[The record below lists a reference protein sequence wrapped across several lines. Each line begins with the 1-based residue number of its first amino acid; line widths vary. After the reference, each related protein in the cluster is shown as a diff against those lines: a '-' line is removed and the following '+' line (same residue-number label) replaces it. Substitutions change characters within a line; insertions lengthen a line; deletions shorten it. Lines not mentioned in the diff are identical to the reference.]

1 MELLIS
7 IAYFFLVRLIFFDY
21 KLLRF
26 SLFWKFM
33 VFGIW
38 IGALLTEVLA
48 LGQFAPYSKS
58 AFVQTY
64 VVQMAPEWGGKV
76 AEVYATPN
84 VPIKKGEPLFQMDTE
99 EKQYKVDLYAAQ
111 LAAADT
117 QVAEL
122 AQQLKQAK
130 AQVQKV
136 KADLEVERIMY
147 QQVADAAGGGAASK
161 YRLESVRQTVA
172 SLEAELLAAEAAEET
187 AKLALDSNV
196 DNKPTAVAEALANL
210 NVARYYLEQTTV
222 RAPTDGYV
230 SNLQLHPGGFVRLK
244 TPVMTFISSE
254 EHWIVAKTLQNGIQR
269 VAPGDAAEVAFAMY
283 PGKVFDA
290 EVVSVVWANG
300 SAQGV
305 PSGVLPQE
313 QQVHPGMEFFVRL
326 KMTEKDPD
334 YPLRFGARAIVAI
347 YSKDCADFLKL
358 LRQIEIQSES
368 FLNYLFNP
376 F

>member
-26 SLFWKFM
+26 NLFWKFV

-64 VVQMAPEWGGKV
+64 VVQMAPEWGGRV
-76 AEVYATPN
+76 EEVYAKPN
-84 VPIKKGEPLFQMDTE
+84 VPIRKGEPLFRMDPTD
-99 EKQYKVDLYAAQ
+99 KQYKVDQYVAA
-111 LAAADT
+111 LAEADT
-117 QVAEL
+117 KVAEMAQRL
-122 AQQLKQAK
+122 ARADAEVRKIE
-130 AQVQKV
+130 
-136 KADLEVERIMY
+136 ADLEIEKVMY
-147 QQVADAAGGGAASK
+147 EQIKEAAGQGAASQ
-161 YRLESVRQTVA
+161 YRLESVAQKIA
-172 SLEAELLAAEAAEET
+172 SLEAESLAAKASQQA

-196 DNKPTAVAEALANL
+196 DDMPTAVASVLAELNKARYELAN
-210 NVARYYLEQTTV
+210 TTV
-222 RAPTDGYV
+222 VAPTDGYV
-230 SNLQLHPGGFVRLK
+230 SNLQIHPGSYIRLK
-244 TPVMTFISSE
+244 TPIMSFISTE
-254 EHWIVAKTLQNGIQR
+254 EHWIVAKTLQNGVQR
-269 VAPGDAAEVAFAMY
+269 LAPGDKAEVAFAMY

-300 SAQGV
+300 AAQGI
-305 PSGVLPQE
+305 PSGILPQE

-326 KMTEKDPD
+326 RMTENDPK
-334 YPLRFGARAIVAI
+334 YPLRFGARAIVAM
-347 YSKDCADFLKL
+347 YSEDCADFLKL

>member
-1 MELLIS
+1 MELLIT

-26 SLFWKFM
+26 NLFWKFM

-38 IGALLTEVLA
+38 IGALLTEILA

-76 AEVYATPN
+76 AEVYVKPN
-84 VPIKKGEPLFQMDTE
+84 VPIKKGDPLFQMDRE
-99 EKQYKVDLYAAQ
+99 EKQYKVDLYAAE

-117 QVAEL
+117 HVAEL
-122 AQQLKQAK
+122 AQQLAQTS

-136 KADLEVERIMY
+136 NADLEVERVMY
-147 QQVADAAGGGAASK
+147 QQVSDAAGGGAASK

-172 SLEAELLAAEAAEET
+172 SLEAELLAAEAARDA

-196 DNKPTAVAEALANL
+196 DGKPTAVAEALANL

-222 RAPTDGYV
+222 RAPADGYV

-269 VAPGDAAEVAFAMY
+269 VAPGDEAEVAFAMY

-300 SAQGV
+300 NAQGV
-305 PSGVLPQE
+305 PSGVLPPE

-326 KMTEKDPD
+326 RMKDEDPA

-347 YSKDCADFLKL
+347 YSEDCADFLKL

>member
-1 MELLIS
+1 MELLIT

-38 IGALLTEVLA
+38 VGALLTEVLA

-64 VVQMAPEWGGKV
+64 VVQMAPEWGGMVK
-76 AEVYATPN
+76 EVYVKPN
-84 VPIKKGEPLFQMDTE
+84 VPIKKGDPLFQMAPD
-99 EKQYKVDLYAAQ
+99 EKQYKVDLYTAQ
-111 LAAADT
+111 LAMADT

-122 AQQLKQAK
+122 AQQLKQAD
-130 AQVQKV
+130 AQVQKIE
-136 KADLEVERIMY
+136 ADLEIAKIQY
-147 QQVADAAGGGAASK
+147 QQVKDAASGGAASK
-161 YRLESVRQTVA
+161 YRLENVGQQVA
-172 SLEAELLAAEAAEET
+172 SLEAELLAAEAGRDVAQ
-187 AKLALDSNV
+187 LALDSNV
-196 DNKPTAVAEALANL
+196 DDKPTAVAEALANL

-244 TPVMTFISSE
+244 TPIMTFISSE

-269 VAPGDAAEVAFAMY
+269 VAVGDKAEVAFAMY

-290 EVVSVVWANG
+290 EVESVVWANG
-300 SAQGV
+300 NAQGV

-326 KMTEKDPD
+326 KMTEKDPA

-347 YSKDCADFLKL
+347 YTEDCADFLKL

>member
-1 MELLIS
+1 MELLIT

-26 SLFWKFM
+26 NLFWKFM

-76 AEVYATPN
+76 KEVYVKPN
-84 VPIKKGEPLFQMDTE
+84 VPIKKGDPLFQMDPE
-99 EKQYKVDLYAAQ
+99 EHQYKVDLYAAQ

-122 AQQLKQAK
+122 AQQLKQAS
-130 AQVQKV
+130 AQVQKI
-136 KADLEVERIMY
+136 KADLEIQRIQY
-147 QQVADAAGGGAASK
+147 QQVKDAASGGAASK
-161 YRLESVRQTVA
+161 YRLENVGQQVA
-172 SLEAELLAAEAAEET
+172 SLEAELLAAEAGRDT
-187 AKLALDSNV
+187 AQLALDSNV
-196 DNKPTAVAEALANL
+196 DDKPTAVAEALANL

-230 SNLQLHPGGFVRLK
+230 SNLQLHPGSFVRLK
-244 TPVMTFISSE
+244 TPIMSFISSE

-269 VAPGDAAEVAFAMY
+269 VAPGDKAEVAFAMY
-283 PGKVFDA
+283 PGKIFDA
-290 EVVSVVWANG
+290 EVDSVVWANG
-300 SAQGV
+300 AAQGV
-305 PSGVLPQE
+305 PSGILPPE

-326 KMTEKDPD
+326 KMTENDPD

>member
-7 IAYFFLVRLIFFDY
+7 IAYFTLVWLIFINY

-26 SLFWKFM
+26 SLFWKFV

-76 AEVYATPN
+76 KEVYAKPN
-84 VPIKKGEPLFQMDTE
+84 VPIKKGDPLFQMDPD
-99 EKQYKVDLYAAQ
+99 EKQYKVDLYTAQ

-117 QVAEL
+117 EVAQL
-122 AQQLKQAK
+122 AQQLKQAEARVEK
-130 AQVQKV
+130 TI
-136 KADLEVERIMY
+136 ADLEIEKTQY
-147 QQVADAAGGGAASK
+147 QQVRDAAGSGAASR
-161 YRLESVRQTVA
+161 YRLENVGQQVA
-172 SLEAELLAAEAAEET
+172 SLEAELLAAKAGRDT
-187 AKLALDSNV
+187 AQLALDSNV
-196 DNKPTAVAEALANL
+196 DTKPTAVAEALANL
-210 NVARYYLEQTTV
+210 NLARLYLSQTTV

-230 SNLQLHPGGFVRLK
+230 SNLQLHPGAFVRLK
-244 TPVMTFISSE
+244 TPLMTFISSD

-269 VAPGDAAEVAFAMY
+269 VAAGDTAEVAFAMY

-300 SAQGV
+300 NAQGV
-305 PSGVLPQE
+305 PSGVLPPEAKVQ
-313 QQVHPGMEFFVRL
+313 PGMEYFVRL
-326 KMTEKDPD
+326 RMTEQDPD

-347 YSKDCADFLKL
+347 YTKDCADFLKL

-368 FLNYLFNP
+368 LLNFLFNP

>member
-76 AEVYATPN
+76 AEVYAKPN
-84 VPIKKGEPLFQMDTE
+84 VPIKKGDPLFQMDTQ
-99 EKQYKVDLYAAQ
+99 EKQYRVDLYAAQ

-122 AQQLKQAK
+122 AQQLKQAS
-130 AQVQKV
+130 AQVAQV
-136 KADLEVERIMY
+136 KADLEIEKVMY
-147 QQVADAAGGGAASK
+147 QQVKDAAGGGAAST
-161 YRLESVRQTVA
+161 YRLESVRQKVV
-172 SLEAELLAAEAAEET
+172 SLEAQLLAAEAERDA
-187 AKLALDSNV
+187 AQLALDSNV

-254 EHWIVAKTLQNGIQR
+254 EHWIVAKLLQNGIQR

-283 PGKVFDA
+283 PGKIFDA

-313 QQVHPGMEFFVRL
+313 QQIHPGMEFFVRL
-326 KMTEKDPD
+326 RMTEKDPD

>member
-1 MELLIS
+1 MELLIT
-7 IAYFFLVRLIFFDY
+7 IAYFFLVRLVFFDY

-26 SLFWKFM
+26 TLFWKFV

-38 IGALLTEVLA
+38 IGALLTEILA

-76 AEVYATPN
+76 KQVFVKPN
-84 VPIKKGEPLFQMDTE
+84 VPIKKGDPLFQMDTE
-99 EKQYKVDLYAAQ
+99 EKQYEVDLRAAQ

-117 QVAEL
+117 RVAEL
-122 AQQLKQAK
+122 AQQLAQAK
-130 AQVQKV
+130 AQVDKV
-136 KADLEVERIMY
+136 KADLEIERIMY
-147 QQVADAAGGGAASK
+147 QQVKDAAGGGAASR
-161 YRLESVRQTVA
+161 YRLESVRQAVA
-172 SLEAELLAAEAAEET
+172 SLGAELIAAEAARD
-187 AKLALDSNV
+187 AAQLALDSNI
-196 DNKPTAVAEALANL
+196 DNKPTAVAEALAEL
-210 NVARYYLEQTTV
+210 NKARYYLEQTTV
-222 RAPTDGYV
+222 RAPSDGYV
-230 SNLQLHPGGFVRLK
+230 SNLQLHPGAFVRLK
-244 TPVMTFISSE
+244 APLMTFISSE
-254 EHWIVAKTLQNGIQR
+254 EHWIVAKTLQNGVQR
-269 VAPGDAAEVAFAMY
+269 VAPGDKAEVALAMY

-300 SAQGV
+300 NAQGV
-305 PSGVLPQE
+305 PSGVLPPE

-326 KMTEKDPD
+326 RMTEQDPD

>member
-1 MELLIS
+1 MELLIT
-7 IAYFFLVRLIFFDY
+7 IAYFFLVRLVFFDY

-26 SLFWKFM
+26 TLLWKFI
-33 VFGIW
+33 VFGVW
-38 IGALLTEVLA
+38 IGALLTEILA

-64 VVQMAPEWGGKV
+64 VVQMAPEWGGMVKD
-76 AEVYATPN
+76 VYAKSN
-84 VPIKKGEPLFQMDTE
+84 VPIKKGDPLFQMDPR
-99 EKQYKVDLYAAQ
+99 EKQYDVDLYTAQ

-122 AQQLKQAK
+122 AQQLKQAA

-136 KADLEVERIMY
+136 KADLEIGKVQY
-147 QQVADAAGGGAASK
+147 QQVKDAASGGAAST
-161 YRLESVRQTVA
+161 YRLENIRQQVV
-172 SLEAELLAAEAAEET
+172 SMEAELLAAESARDAS
-187 AKLALDSNV
+187 KLALESNV

-210 NVARYYLEQTTV
+210 NKARFYLEHTTV
-222 RAPTDGYV
+222 RAPANGYV
-230 SNLQLHPGGFVRLK
+230 SNLQLHPGGYVRLK

-254 EHWIVAKTLQNGIQR
+254 EYWIVAKTLQNGIQR
-269 VAPGDAAEVAFAMY
+269 VAPGDKAEVAFAMY
-283 PGKVFDA
+283 PGKIFDA
-290 EVVSVVWANG
+290 EVVSVAWANG
-300 SAQGV
+300 NAQGV
-305 PSGVLPQE
+305 PGGVLPPE
-313 QQVHPGMEFFVRL
+313 QQVQPGLEFFVRL
-326 KMTEKDPD
+326 RMTEEDPN

>member
-1 MELLIS
+1 MELLIT

-21 KLLRF
+21 KLLPF
-26 SLFWKFM
+26 NLFWKFM

-76 AEVYATPN
+76 KEVYVKPN
-84 VPIKKGEPLFQMDTE
+84 VPIKKGDPLFQMDPE
-99 EKQYKVDLYAAQ
+99 EHQYKVDLYAAQ

-122 AQQLKQAK
+122 AQQLKQAS
-130 AQVQKV
+130 AQVQKI
-136 KADLEVERIMY
+136 KADLEIQRIQY
-147 QQVADAAGGGAASK
+147 QQVKNAASGGAASK
-161 YRLESVRQTVA
+161 YRLENVGQQVA
-172 SLEAELLAAEAAEET
+172 SLEAELLAAEAGRDT
-187 AKLALDSNV
+187 AQLALDSNV
-196 DNKPTAVAEALANL
+196 DDKPTAVAEALANL

-230 SNLQLHPGGFVRLK
+230 SNLQLHPGSFVRLK
-244 TPVMTFISSE
+244 TPIMSFISSE

-269 VAPGDAAEVAFAMY
+269 VAPGDKAEVAFAMY
-283 PGKVFDA
+283 PGKIFDA
-290 EVVSVVWANG
+290 EVDSVVWANG
-300 SAQGV
+300 AAQGV
-305 PSGVLPQE
+305 PSGILPPE

-326 KMTEKDPD
+326 KMTENDPD

>member
-1 MELLIS
+1 MELLIT
-7 IAYFFLVRLIFFDY
+7 IAYFFLVRLVFFDY

-26 SLFWKFM
+26 NLFWKFV
-33 VFGIW
+33 VFGVW

-64 VVQMAPEWGGKV
+64 VVQMAPEWGGRV
-76 AEVYATPN
+76 EEVYAKPN
-84 VPIKKGEPLFQMDTE
+84 VPIRKGEPLFRMDPTD
-99 EKQYKVDLYAAQ
+99 KQYKVDQYVAA

-117 QVAEL
+117 EVAEL
-122 AQQLKQAK
+122 AQRLAR
-130 AQVQKV
+130 ADAELRKV
-136 KADLEVERIMY
+136 EADLEIEKVMY
-147 QQVADAAGGGAASK
+147 EQIKDAAGQGAASQ
-161 YRLESVRQTVA
+161 YRLESVAQKIA
-172 SLEAELLAAEAAEET
+172 SLEAESLAAKAAQQA

-196 DNKPTAVAEALANL
+196 DNMPTAVASVLAELNQARYELAN
-210 NVARYYLEQTTV
+210 TTV
-222 RAPTDGYV
+222 VAPTDGYV
-230 SNLQLHPGGFVRLK
+230 SNLQIHPGSYIRLK
-244 TPVMTFISSE
+244 TPIMSFISTE
-254 EHWIVAKTLQNGIQR
+254 EHWIVAKTLQNGVQR
-269 VAPGDAAEVAFAMY
+269 LAPGDKAEVAFAMY

-300 SAQGV
+300 AAQGI
-305 PSGVLPQE
+305 PSGILPQE

-326 KMTEKDPD
+326 RMTENDPK
-334 YPLRFGARAIVAI
+334 YPLRFGARAIVAM
-347 YSKDCADFLKL
+347 YSEDCADFLKL

>member
-1 MELLIS
+1 MELLIT

-26 SLFWKFM
+26 NLFWKFM

-76 AEVYATPN
+76 KEVYVKPN
-84 VPIKKGEPLFQMDTE
+84 VPIKKGDPLFQMDPE
-99 EKQYKVDLYAAQ
+99 EHQYKVDLYAAQ

-122 AQQLKQAK
+122 AQQLKQAS
-130 AQVQKV
+130 AQVQKI
-136 KADLEVERIMY
+136 KADLEIQRIQY
-147 QQVADAAGGGAASK
+147 QQVKNAASGGAASK
-161 YRLESVRQTVA
+161 YRLENVGQQVA
-172 SLEAELLAAEAAEET
+172 SLEAELLAAEAGRDT
-187 AKLALDSNV
+187 AQLALDSNV
-196 DNKPTAVAEALANL
+196 DDKPTAVAEALANL

-230 SNLQLHPGGFVRLK
+230 SNLQLHPGSFVRLK
-244 TPVMTFISSE
+244 TPIMSFISSE

-269 VAPGDAAEVAFAMY
+269 VAPGDKAEVAFAMY
-283 PGKVFDA
+283 PGKIFDA
-290 EVVSVVWANG
+290 EVDSVVWANG
-300 SAQGV
+300 AAQGV
-305 PSGVLPQE
+305 PSGILPPE

-326 KMTEKDPD
+326 KMTENDPD

>member
-1 MELLIS
+1 M
-7 IAYFFLVRLIFFDY
+7 
-21 KLLRF
+21 
-26 SLFWKFM
+26 
-33 VFGIW
+33 
-38 IGALLTEVLA
+38 
-48 LGQFAPYSKS
+48 
-58 AFVQTY
+58 
-64 VVQMAPEWGGKV
+64 
-76 AEVYATPN
+76 
-84 VPIKKGEPLFQMDTE
+84 
-99 EKQYKVDLYAAQ
+99 
-111 LAAADT
+111 
-117 QVAEL
+117 
-122 AQQLKQAK
+122 
-130 AQVQKV
+130 
-136 KADLEVERIMY
+136 
-147 QQVADAAGGGAASK
+147 
-161 YRLESVRQTVA
+161 A

-187 AKLALDSNV
+187 AQLALDSNV

>member
-1 MELLIS
+1 MELLITL
-7 IAYFFLVRLIFFDY
+7 AYVFLIRLIFFDY

-26 SLFWKFM
+26 TLFWKFV

-38 IGALLTEVLA
+38 IGAALTEILA

-64 VVQMAPEWGGKV
+64 VVQIAPEWGGMVKD
-76 AEVYATPN
+76 VYAKPN
-84 VPIKKGEPLFQMDTE
+84 VPIKKGDPLFQMDPT
-99 EKQYKVDLYAAQ
+99 EKQYSVDLYTAQ

-122 AQQLKQAK
+122 EQQLKQAT
-130 AQVQKV
+130 AQVQKIR
-136 KADLEVERIMY
+136 ADLEVERVMY
-147 QQVADAAGGGAASK
+147 RQVGEAAGGGAASK
-161 YRLESVRQTVA
+161 YRLESVRQKVV
-172 SLEAELLAAEAAEET
+172 SLEAELLAAEAGRDA
-187 AKLALDSNV
+187 AQLALSSNV
-196 DNKPTAVAEALANL
+196 DDKPTVVAEVLAQLNQARYELAN
-210 NVARYYLEQTTV
+210 TTV
-222 RAPTDGYV
+222 RAPGDGYV
-230 SNLQLHPGGFVRLK
+230 SNLQLHPGGYVRLK
-244 TPVMTFISSE
+244 SPVMTFISAE
-254 EHWIVAKTLQNGIQR
+254 EHWIVAKTLQQGIHR
-269 VAPGDAAEVAFAMY
+269 VAPGDKAEVAFLMY

-290 EVVSVVWANG
+290 EVESVVWANG

-305 PSGVLPQE
+305 PSGVLPTD
-313 QQVHPGMEFFVRL
+313 QQVHPGREFFVRL
-326 KMTEKDPD
+326 RVTEPDPE
-334 YPLRFGARAIVAI
+334 YPLRFGASAIVAI

>member
-7 IAYFFLVRLIFFDY
+7 IAYFSLVWLIFVNY

-26 SLFWKFM
+26 SLFWKFV

-38 IGALLTEVLA
+38 IGALLTEILA

-76 AEVYATPN
+76 KEVYAKPN
-84 VPIKKGEPLFQMDTE
+84 VPIKKGDPLFQMDQQE
-99 EKQYKVDLYAAQ
+99 RQYKVDLYTAQ

-122 AQQLKQAK
+122 AQQLKQAD
-130 AQVQKV
+130 ARVQKTE
-136 KADLEVERIMY
+136 ADLEIEKIKY
-147 QQVADAAGGGAASK
+147 QQVNDAASSGAASR
-161 YRLESVRQTVA
+161 YRLENVGQQVA
-172 SLEAELLAAEAAEET
+172 SLEAQLLAAEAGRDA
-187 AKLALDSNV
+187 AQLALDSNV

-230 SNLQLHPGGFVRLK
+230 SNLQLYPGAFVRLK
-244 TPVMTFISSE
+244 TPIMTFISSE
-254 EHWIVAKTLQNGIQR
+254 EHWIVAKTLQNGIHR
-269 VAPGDAAEVAFAMY
+269 IAPGDAAEVAFAMY

-300 SAQGV
+300 NAQGV
-305 PSGVLPQE
+305 PSGVLPPE
-313 QQVHPGMEFFVRL
+313 AQVHPGMEFFVRL
-326 KMTEKDPD
+326 RMTEKDPD
-334 YPLRFGARAIVAI
+334 YPLRFGARATVAM

-358 LRQIEIQSES
+358 LRRIEIQSES

>member
-7 IAYFFLVRLIFFDY
+7 IAYFFLVWLIFINY

-26 SLFWKFM
+26 SLLWKFI

-38 IGALLTEVLA
+38 VGALLTEVLA

-64 VVQMAPEWGGKV
+64 VVQMAPEWGGLVK
-76 AEVYATPN
+76 EVYVKPN
-84 VPIKKGEPLFQMDTE
+84 VPIKKGDPLFQMAPD
-99 EKQYKVDLYAAQ
+99 EKQYKVDLYTAQ

-122 AQQLKQAK
+122 AQQLKQAD
-130 AQVQKV
+130 ARVQKT
-136 KADLEVERIMY
+136 KADLEIEKIKY
-147 QQVADAAGGGAASK
+147 QQVKDAASGGAASR
-161 YRLESVRQTVA
+161 YRLENVGQQVA
-172 SLEAELLAAEAAEET
+172 SLEAELLAAEAGRDT
-187 AKLALDSNV
+187 AQLALDSNV

-210 NVARYYLEQTTV
+210 NLARYHLEHTTV

-244 TPVMTFISSE
+244 TPIMTFISSE

-300 SAQGV
+300 NAQGV
-305 PSGVLPQE
+305 PSGVLPPE
-313 QQVHPGMEFFVRL
+313 AQVHPGMEFFVRL
-326 KMTEKDPD
+326 RMTEKDPD
-334 YPLRFGARAIVAI
+334 HPLRFGARAIVAI

-358 LRQIEIQSES
+358 LRRIEIQSES

>member
-1 MELLIS
+1 VELLIT

-21 KLLRF
+21 KLVRF
-26 SLFWKFM
+26 TLFWQFV

-76 AEVYATPN
+76 EDVFVKAN
-84 VPIKKGEPLFQMDTE
+84 VPIKKGDPLFKMDPTE
-99 EKQYKVDLYAAQ
+99 KTHKVDLYVAQ

-117 QVAEL
+117 QVADL
-122 AQQLKQAK
+122 AQQLKQQD

-136 KADLEVERIMY
+136 QADLDVERIMY
-147 QQVADAAGGGAASK
+147 QQVEDAAGGGATSK
-161 YRLESVRQTVA
+161 YRLESVRKKVG
-172 SLEAELLAAEAAEET
+172 SLEAELLVAEAAQT
-187 AKLALDSNV
+187 AAQLALNSNV
-196 DNKPTAVAEALANL
+196 DGKPTAVAEILAQLNQARYELAN
-210 NVARYYLEQTTV
+210 TTV
-222 RAPTDGYV
+222 VAPTDGYV
-230 SNLQLHPGGFVRLK
+230 SNLQLHPGGYVRLK
-244 TPVMTFISSE
+244 TPVMAFISSE

-269 VAPGDAAEVAFAMY
+269 VAPGDPAEVALAMY

-300 SAQGV
+300 NAQGV
-305 PSGVLPQE
+305 PSGVLPPE

-326 KMTEKDPD
+326 RLVNQDEQ

>member
-1 MELLIS
+1 VEILITV
-7 IAYFFLVRLIFFDY
+7 AYVFLVRLIFFDY

-26 SLFWKFM
+26 NLLWKFV
-33 VFGIW
+33 VFGVW
-38 IGALLTEVLA
+38 ILALLTEIIM

-64 VVQMAPEWGGKV
+64 VVQMSPEWGGLVK
-76 AEVYATPN
+76 EVYARPN
-84 VPIKKGEPLFQMDTE
+84 VPIKKGDPLFQMDPA
-99 EKQYKVDLYAAQ
+99 EKQYKVDQQVAQ

-122 AQQLKQAK
+122 AQELNQAS
-130 AQVQKV
+130 AQVQRV
-136 KADLEVERIMY
+136 QADLEIERIQY
-147 QQVADAAGGGAASK
+147 EQVKEAAGGGAASR
-161 YRLESVRQTVA
+161 YRLESVRQKVV
-172 SLEAELLAAEAAEET
+172 SLEAELLVAQAAREAARI
-187 AKLALDSNV
+187 ALDSNV
-196 DNKPTAVAEALANL
+196 DDKPTAVAEALAEL
-210 NVARYYLEQTTV
+210 ELARYRLTHTTV
-222 RAPTDGYV
+222 RAPADGYV

-244 TPVMTFISSE
+244 APVMTFISSE
-254 EHWIVAKTLQNGIQR
+254 EYWIVAKTLQQGIHR
-269 VAPGDAAEVAFAMY
+269 VAPGDKAEVAFEMY

-290 EVVSVVWANG
+290 EVESVVWANG

-313 QQVHPGMEFFVRL
+313 QQINPAREFVVRL
-326 KMTEKDPD
+326 RLTEEDPN
-334 YPLRFGARAIVAI
+334 YPVRFGASAIVAI
-347 YSKDCADFLKL
+347 YTQDCADFLKL

>member
-1 MELLIS
+1 VELLIT

-26 SLFWKFM
+26 NLFWKFM

-76 AEVYATPN
+76 KEVYVKPN
-84 VPIKKGEPLFQMDTE
+84 VPIKKGDPLFQMDPE
-99 EKQYKVDLYAAQ
+99 EHQYKVDLYAAQ

-122 AQQLKQAK
+122 AQQLKQAS
-130 AQVQKV
+130 AQVQKI
-136 KADLEVERIMY
+136 KADLEIQRIQY
-147 QQVADAAGGGAASK
+147 QQVKDAASGGAASK
-161 YRLESVRQTVA
+161 YRLENVGQQVA
-172 SLEAELLAAEAAEET
+172 SLEAELLAAEAGRDT
-187 AKLALDSNV
+187 AQLALDSNV
-196 DNKPTAVAEALANL
+196 DDKPTAVAEALANL

-230 SNLQLHPGGFVRLK
+230 SNLQLHPGSFVRLK
-244 TPVMTFISSE
+244 TPIMSFISSE

-269 VAPGDAAEVAFAMY
+269 VAPGDKAEVAFAMY
-283 PGKVFDA
+283 PGKIFDA
-290 EVVSVVWANG
+290 EVDSVVWANG
-300 SAQGV
+300 AAQGV
-305 PSGVLPQE
+305 PSGILPPE

-326 KMTEKDPD
+326 KMTENDPD

>member
-1 MELLIS
+1 MELLIT
-7 IAYFFLVRLIFFDY
+7 IAYFFLVRLVFFDY

-26 SLFWKFM
+26 TLLWKFV
-33 VFGIW
+33 VFGVW

-76 AEVYATPN
+76 KEVYVEPN
-84 VPIKKGEPLFQMDTE
+84 VPVKKGDPLFQMDPQE
-99 EKQYKVDLYAAQ
+99 RQYKVDLYTAE

-117 QVAEL
+117 HVAEL
-122 AQQLKQAK
+122 AQQLAQTD
-130 AQVQKV
+130 AQVQRV
-136 KADLEVERIMY
+136 TADLEVERIMY
-147 QQVADAAGGGAASK
+147 QQVSEAAGGGAASK

-172 SLEAELLAAEAAEET
+172 SLEAELLAAEAARD
-187 AKLALDSNV
+187 AARLALDSNV
-196 DNKPTAVAEALANL
+196 DDKPTAVAEALANL

-222 RAPTDGYV
+222 RAPADGYV
-230 SNLQLHPGGFVRLK
+230 SNLQLHPGAFVRLK

-269 VAPGDAAEVAFAMY
+269 VAPGDSAEVAFDMY
-283 PGKVFDA
+283 PGKIFDA

-300 SAQGV
+300 NAQGV
-305 PSGVLPQE
+305 PSGVLPPE

-326 KMTEKDPD
+326 RMTENDPA

>member
-1 MELLIS
+1 MELLIT
-7 IAYFFLVRLIFFDY
+7 IAYFFLVRLVFFDY

-26 SLFWKFM
+26 NLFWKFV
-33 VFGIW
+33 VFGVW

-64 VVQMAPEWGGKV
+64 VVPIAPEWGGRV
-76 AEVYATPN
+76 AEVYARPN
-84 VPIKKGEPLFQMDTE
+84 VPIKKGDPLFQMDPT
-99 EKQYKVDLYAAQ
+99 EKQSKVALHTAQ

-117 QVAEL
+117 HVAEL
-122 AQQLKQAK
+122 AQQLVQAT

-136 KADLEVERIMY
+136 GADLEIEEIMY
-147 QQVADAAGGGAASK
+147 QQVKDAAGGGAASQ
-161 YRLESVRQTVA
+161 YRLESVRQKVA
-172 SLEAELLAAEAAEET
+172 ALKAELISAEAARES
-187 AKLALDSNV
+187 AQLALDSNV
-196 DNKPTAVAEALANL
+196 DNQPAAVAEVLASLNQARYELAN
-210 NVARYYLEQTTV
+210 TTV
-222 RAPTDGYV
+222 LAPTDGYV
-230 SNLQLHPGGFVRLK
+230 SNMQLHSGGYIRLK
-244 TPVMTFISSE
+244 TPVMSFISSE

-269 VAPGDAAEVAFAMY
+269 VAPGDKAEVALAMY

-300 SAQGV
+300 AAQGV
-305 PSGVLPQE
+305 PSGILPQE

-326 KMTEKDPD
+326 KMTENDPA